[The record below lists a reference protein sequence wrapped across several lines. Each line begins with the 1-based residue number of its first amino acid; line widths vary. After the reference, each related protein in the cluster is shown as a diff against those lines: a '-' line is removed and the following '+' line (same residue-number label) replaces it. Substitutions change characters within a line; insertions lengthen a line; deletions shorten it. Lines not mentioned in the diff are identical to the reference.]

1 MAHATSNSPAP
12 VSEEAFTA
20 DRQRM
25 FAGFCSAT
33 TLSVVLSVV
42 TLALMAFFLVP
53 HH

>member
-1 MAHATSNSPAP
+1 MAHAPSHSPAP

-33 TLSVVLSVV
+33 TVTVVLSVI
-42 TLALMAFFLVP
+42 TLGLMAFFLV
-53 HH
+53 

>member
-1 MAHATSNSPAP
+1 MSHTDSPVENP

-33 TLSVVLSVV
+33 VFSIVASIVILG
-42 TLALMAFFLVP
+42 LMGIFLL
-53 HH
+53 